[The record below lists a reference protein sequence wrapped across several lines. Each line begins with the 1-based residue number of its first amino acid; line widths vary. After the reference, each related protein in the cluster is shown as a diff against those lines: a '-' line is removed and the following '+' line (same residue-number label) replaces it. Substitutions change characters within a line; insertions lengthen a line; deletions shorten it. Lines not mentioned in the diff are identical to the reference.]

1 VPRLSIRARL
11 IGIALLFL
19 VPIALQIGLFI
30 DQSRK
35 DITFAD
41 KEVDGVV
48 YLRAAWPVLHTLAA
62 AANDSALR
70 PSSRIGSAPSLDAAA
85 ATYDAAMTSEQAS
98 RDLKRMLA
106 AAGWP
111 EKPLAADKAEAAIT
125 AARGLINKV
134 GDGSNLILDPDLDSY
149 YVMDVVLLKLPEAID
164 QARVLLTLAAA
175 YKAQAILNDDEKAQI
190 LIRAGQFAAAADG
203 IGTSFEAAY
212 RSNAD
217 GQTKPAT
224 EGAATAF
231 ARAAADY
238 LAAVNAAATVL
249 RGDDR
254 SKVDLVTLKRLQDG
268 ALTAA
273 DKLWATSATE
283 LERLLNVRIG
293 GFKTKLWS
301 ALAIS
306 LGTTLLALV
315 FAWSLSGSIIRA
327 IRGLVAG
334 VDQLTQGDMKA
345 AVPHADGR
353 DEIADVARAVARFR
367 DHAIGVLTEAN
378 SAEREEAI
386 RRTQREALGGIA
398 EEVRGSVAGIA
409 RRVIESASVMRGS
422 TTTVADN
429 ATKTRDQIATVVAD
443 LDQTSRNIES
453 VAIAVHELASSIN
466 EISSQTSQV
475 ATITGDATDR
485 TALAQAKAEQ
495 LAANTQ
501 QIGQMAGLIATIA
514 EQTNLLA
521 LNATIEAARAGD
533 AGRGFAVVAQEVKVL
548 ASQTAKA
555 TEDIDRQIAAIR
567 QTSDEMSRAVMEITQ
582 TIGHINAI
590 TSSIAAAVEQQNAAT
605 SEISDNLQR
614 ASKGTHQ
621 VTTSV
626 SLVPRAAAETGE
638 VADQLSEL
646 AHALATDAEN
656 LQHSVDS
663 LLTKL
668 AA

>member
-1 VPRLSIRARL
+1 
-11 IGIALLFL
+11 
-19 VPIALQIGLFI
+19 
-30 DQSRK
+30 
-35 DITFAD
+35 
-41 KEVDGVV
+41 
-48 YLRAAWPVLHTLAA
+48 
-62 AANDSALR
+62 
-70 PSSRIGSAPSLDAAA
+70 
-85 ATYDAAMTSEQAS
+85 
-98 RDLKRMLA
+98 
-106 AAGWP
+106 
-111 EKPLAADKAEAAIT
+111 
-125 AARGLINKV
+125 
-134 GDGSNLILDPDLDSY
+134 
-149 YVMDVVLLKLPEAID
+149 
-164 QARVLLTLAAA
+164 
-175 YKAQAILNDDEKAQI
+175 
-190 LIRAGQFAAAADG
+190 
-203 IGTSFEAAY
+203 
-212 RSNAD
+212 
-217 GQTKPAT
+217 
-224 EGAATAF
+224 
-231 ARAAADY
+231 
-238 LAAVNAAATVL
+238 
-249 RGDDR
+249 
-254 SKVDLVTLKRLQDG
+254 
-268 ALTAA
+268 
-273 DKLWATSATE
+273 
-283 LERLLNVRIG
+283 
-293 GFKTKLWS
+293 
-301 ALAIS
+301 
-306 LGTTLLALV
+306 
-315 FAWSLSGSIIRA
+315 
-327 IRGLVAG
+327 
-334 VDQLTQGDMKA
+334 
-345 AVPHADGR
+345 
-353 DEIADVARAVARFR
+353 
-367 DHAIGVLTEAN
+367 
-378 SAEREEAI
+378 
-386 RRTQREALGGIA
+386 
-398 EEVRGSVAGIA
+398 
-409 RRVIESASVMRGS
+409 MRGS

-495 LAANTQ
+495 LATNTQ

-521 LNATIEAARAGD
+521 LNAAIEAARAGD

-582 TIGHINAI
+582 TIGNINAI

>member
-1 VPRLSIRARL
+1 MPRLSIRARL

-98 RDLKRMLA
+98 RDLRRALA

-217 GQTKPAT
+217 GRTKPAI
-224 EGAATAF
+224 EGAAAAF

-422 TTTVADN
+422 TTTVSDN
-429 ATKTRDQIATVVAD
+429 ATRTRDQIATVVAD

-475 ATITGDATDR
+475 ATITADATDR

-495 LAANTQ
+495 LATNTQ

-582 TIGHINAI
+582 TIGNINAI

>member
-1 VPRLSIRARL
+1 
-11 IGIALLFL
+11 
-19 VPIALQIGLFI
+19 
-30 DQSRK
+30 
-35 DITFAD
+35 
-41 KEVDGVV
+41 
-48 YLRAAWPVLHTLAA
+48 
-62 AANDSALR
+62 
-70 PSSRIGSAPSLDAAA
+70 
-85 ATYDAAMTSEQAS
+85 
-98 RDLKRMLA
+98 
-106 AAGWP
+106 
-111 EKPLAADKAEAAIT
+111 
-125 AARGLINKV
+125 
-134 GDGSNLILDPDLDSY
+134 
-149 YVMDVVLLKLPEAID
+149 
-164 QARVLLTLAAA
+164 
-175 YKAQAILNDDEKAQI
+175 
-190 LIRAGQFAAAADG
+190 
-203 IGTSFEAAY
+203 
-212 RSNAD
+212 
-217 GQTKPAT
+217 
-224 EGAATAF
+224 
-231 ARAAADY
+231 
-238 LAAVNAAATVL
+238 
-249 RGDDR
+249 
-254 SKVDLVTLKRLQDG
+254 
-268 ALTAA
+268 
-273 DKLWATSATE
+273 
-283 LERLLNVRIG
+283 
-293 GFKTKLWS
+293 
-301 ALAIS
+301 
-306 LGTTLLALV
+306 
-315 FAWSLSGSIIRA
+315 
-327 IRGLVAG
+327 VAG

-495 LAANTQ
+495 LATNTQ